1 MRVMLAAVVLV
12 ALCVQP
18 PAEGSFGRGPV
29 PPAVGM
35 AGLKAVTIKVVPVI
49 MVARRSDVRVEVR
62 VPHDEANRLLSIT
75 WTSDSGSV
83 GSSWRQLEGEDA
95 PVLHTLTLPSQ
106 PLGRYTFIASLFD
119 RAGKLRA
126 RDEARIIT
134 PDVEEGPS
142 K

>member
-1 MRVMLAAVVLV
+1 MTRVIGVLV
-12 ALCVQP
+12 LGVSMLWQP

-29 PPAVGM
+29 PRVVGM
-35 AGLKAVTIKVVPVI
+35 AGLKAVTIKVSPSI
-49 MVARRSDVRVEVR
+49 MIARRSDVRVEVR

-75 WTSDSGSV
+75 WSSDTGSV
-83 GSSWRQLEGEDA
+83 GSSWRPLDGEDA

-119 RAGKLRA
+119 RTWKLRA

-134 PDVEEGPS
+134 PEVEGT

>member
-1 MRVMLAAVVLV
+1 MRVMLALVVLLG
-12 ALCVQP
+12 LCAQP

-29 PPAVGM
+29 PRTVGM
-35 AGLKAVTIKVVPVI
+35 AGLKAITIKVSPLI

-62 VPHDEANRLLSIT
+62 IPHDEANRQLSIS
-75 WTSDSGSV
+75 WSSDTGSV
-83 GSSWRQLEGEDA
+83 GTSLRKLDGEDA
-95 PVLHTLTLPSQ
+95 PVLHTLWLPSQ

-134 PDVEEGPS
+134 PEVEGT